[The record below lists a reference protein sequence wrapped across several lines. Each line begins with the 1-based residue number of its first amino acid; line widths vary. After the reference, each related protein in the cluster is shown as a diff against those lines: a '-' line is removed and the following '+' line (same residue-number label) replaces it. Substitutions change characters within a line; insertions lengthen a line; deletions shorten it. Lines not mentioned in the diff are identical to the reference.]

1 MSFILLASS
10 KTQTIARYRAM
21 PSIYHNPDWW
31 VLEVMD
37 RFGTHLISEEAN
49 TLCFKSKIISLKEEV
64 DSSSTNQAYDKY
76 ISKKDKC
83 IQLKNLSFFRESRQW
98 NSNITDNGACC
109 TVVLLPY

>member
-1 MSFILLASS
+1 
-10 KTQTIARYRAM
+10 M
-21 PSIYHNPDWW
+21 PLICPNLDWW

-37 RFGTHLISEEAN
+37 GFGAHMISKEAN
-49 TLCFKSKIISLKEEV
+49 TTRLKNKILSLKEEV
-64 DSSSTNQAYDKY
+64 DSSSKNQAYDKY